1 MRFIKF
7 SSLENTYRQNEI
19 DRVVNHG
26 LSKVEWMATE
36 KIHGAN
42 FAIYCD
48 GENIKLARRTAFL
61 EDGES
66 FYDSKRVAGTVE
78 EAIKEITNRVRRDL
92 SEFAFRLGYEFAQPI
107 YCIAYGELF
116 GGSIQ
121 KNMPYPDVQDFILF
135 DFVTVVHKDDIEFI
149 NKMFNNSGQ
158 LNIVKGLTLLDDVN
172 IILAPSNKIGM
183 FKSFESLGVKTAP
196 VLHVGTLDECLAVS
210 NDFVSTLTDFIKV
223 NSLGLSESDRQLRLK
238 AEGVVI
244 EPVEGTF
251 IQQSQV
257 YLKNRSAKFE
267 EKKTEKRVPLTQK
280 LEADL
285 SAKGVFALEGVS
297 ERVCENRL
305 DSVLSKL
312 GEVTIRDFNK
322 VLGLLVQDAIEDF
335 EKDELFDV
343 DTKTVGSL
351 RNYLDKE
358 YKSVVTIVTSESKKM
373 VRDLLL
379 KL

>member
-7 SSLENTYRQNEI
+7 TSLENTYRQNEI
-19 DRVVNHG
+19 DRVINHG
-26 LSKVEWMATE
+26 LSKAEWMATE

-48 GENIKLARRTAFL
+48 GEDTKLARRTAFL
-61 EDGES
+61 EDWES
-66 FYDSKRVAGTVE
+66 FYDCKRVAGTVE
-78 EAIKEITNRVRRDL
+78 KAIKQATKRVLRDL
-92 SEFAFRLGYEFAQPI
+92 HELAFRLGHEFFAPI

-116 GGSIQ
+116 GGSVQ
-121 KNMPYPDVQDFILF
+121 KNMPYSETQDFILF
-135 DFVTVVHKDDIEFI
+135 DFVTVVHKEDIEFVS
-149 NKMFNNSGQ
+149 KLFGNSGKVD
-158 LNIVKGLTLLDDVN
+158 IVKGFALLDDEN
-172 IILAPSNKIGM
+172 IILAPSNKIAM
-183 FKSFESLGVKTAP
+183 FKDLNTLGIKTAP

-210 NDFVSTLTDFIKV
+210 NDFVSTLTDMAKV
-223 NSLGLSESDRQLRLK
+223 NSLGLSEGDKELRMK

-251 IQQSQV
+251 IQQSRV

-285 SAKGVFALEGVS
+285 STKGMFALYGVS
-297 ERVCENRL
+297 DRVCENRL
-305 DSVLSKL
+305 DSVVSKL
-312 GEVTIRDFNK
+312 GEVSIRDFNK

-343 DTKTVGSL
+343 DTQTVGNL

-358 YKSVVTIVTSESKKM
+358 YKSVVTIATSESKNM